1 MHIAAIRTDEVAL
14 ATIARIFT
22 HDYGFPPIDASV
34 VLLPD
39 REALEAELVADGY
52 EPAFARDAAER
63 MRAIALHRRVLVNR
77 QELSSSWP
85 ARIGTFAHELAH
97 CLQYDLGGGRRGTSE
112 QWLREGFA
120 EWVAFDVLRRIGAV
134 APGAARRYLLDELA
148 ASSRRDAPRLDD
160 MMTFRQW
167 VALAGR
173 TDIVPP
179 VQAVLLV
186 ERLVDRHGLAA
197 LVDYFALFATRED
210 PEGNFVRAFGE
221 TRADFERAARAALGL
236 GADSR

>member
-1 MHIAAIRTDEVAL
+1 GAGL
-14 ATIARIFT
+14 
-22 HDYGFPPIDASV
+22 G
-34 VLLPD
+34 
-39 REALEAELVADGY
+39 ADGH
-52 EPAFARDAAER
+52 EAAFAWRAAEP
-63 MRAIALHRRVLVNR
+63 MPSIWPESRVLVNR
-77 QELSSSWP
+77 QEVVLSW
-85 ARIGTFAHELAH
+85 AGRIGTFAHELAP
-97 CLQYDLGGGRRGTSE
+97 CRQYDLGGGRRGTSE

-120 EWVAFDVLRRIGAV
+120 EWVALDVLRRIGAV